1 MAELIDMSAPVTR
14 GELREELTVVRE
26 EIAHLRTEARGEF
39 AFVRGEARDEFKL
52 VREEISQLRTEA
64 RANLE
69 IWGGALLAR
78 IEARFDQCATRDE
91 LADTRKEIV
100 ELRKEMLAM
109 EQRLGIDLARHVK
122 AIQES
127 LSVQVSVVDE
137 KYADLPDRVTRLESS
152 RRSSVDVGR
161 VKPVGVIPRSLD
173 RLPEA
178 RVSI

>member
-14 GELREELTVVRE
+14 GELREELTVVRSELRE
-26 EIAHLRTEARGEF
+26 ELTVVRSELREELTVARSELREELAVVRTE
-39 AFVRGEARDEFKL
+39 VRGEFKL

-69 IWGGALLAR
+69 IWGGALFAR
-78 IEARFDQCATRDE
+78 IEARFDLCATRKDME
-91 LADTRKEIV
+91 GGFD
-100 ELRKEMLAM
+100 ELRKDMLAM

-137 KYADLPDRVTRLESS
+137 KYADLPDRVTRLES
-152 RRSSVDVGR
+152 
-161 VKPVGVIPRSLD
+161 KP
-173 RLPEA
+173 
-178 RVSI
+178 